1 MQSINLEIITEISI
15 WSILVVALIGLP
27 ANILAFI
34 IYSREKFRNISFS
47 IFFKALIISDTL
59 TLLLGDLPKFL
70 RKRFDINIKTL
81 SLETCRLFYLIP
93 YAVPATSAWLIVII
107 SIDRLVSIKMPQ
119 RFLFRKKTS
128 FQILACLG
136 TFVYNILLYTQ
147 LNFSYL
153 VFSYSYNNMT
163 SLNETTIVCQEI
175 SDDVLSWLDLFNSTV
190 VPFLFMLVF
199 TLVTLKHIF
208 DSRKKAMAHQS
219 NNTTVSANTTNIS
232 SKDRFFATTSIFLN
246 IFFFITNI
254 PLPVYGLVITYV
266 TNIDLSADYIF
277 SSFTHF
283 IYYLNFAS
291 TFFISYFTNSIF
303 HKAFWETLS
312 NNSDNFSSRS
322 IINL

>member
-1 MQSINLEIITEISI
+1 MEIIETIKEISI
-15 WSILVVALIGLP
+15 WSLMLVILIGLP
-27 ANILAFI
+27 ANIFAFVL
-34 IYSREKFRNISFS
+34 YSKQQFKKMSFS
-47 IFFKALIISDTL
+47 IYFRALLINDSV
-59 TLLLGDLPKFL
+59 TLLLGDLPMFL
-70 RKRFDINIKTL
+70 RIKFAINIRTL
-81 SLETCRLFYLIP
+81 SLEACRLFYLIP

-147 LNFSYL
+147 LDFSYL
-153 VFSYSYNNMT
+153 VFSFSYDNNT
-163 SLNETTIVCQEI
+163 SLNETVIVCQGI

-190 VPFLFMLVF
+190 VPFLFMLVI
-199 TLVTLKHIF
+199 TLITLKHIF

-219 NNTTVSANTTNIS
+219 NSTTVSANTTNIS

-254 PLPVYGLVITYV
+254 PIGVYPFISNFNPS
-266 TNIDLSADYIF
+266 TNYIISNF
-277 SSFTHF
+277 SLF

-303 HKAFWETLS
+303 YKAFWEIFS
-312 NNSDNFSSRS
+312 NNSPICSTRS
-322 IINL
+322 HTN